1 MPNLE
6 LLSEV
11 SGLLKASSSG
21 RIPKYGPRS
30 GDIRAGAQAASVAGR
45 SAAPPGVELAPGR
58 CYAFLSRLERPAHH
72 FLAVFDVPTVM
83 PGAAQGDDASQG
95 AAEDRAWHDEATHI
109 ELVRCRQ
116 HFYAM
121 AQGEG
126 SATAMGP
133 LKRGVAVF
141 RAPWRATGLPASPT
155 TPPPAHVATP
165 LASVRAAVLKARPD
179 AQNVQVAYRGL
190 FARVNVSTLLLPL
203 GAAEDP
209 RVSLLQALPQLP
221 QSPAARSQADHVEQ
235 GRPRE
240 GGAEAAT
247 PPTAPG
253 DGQALPPI
261 PPPSSP
267 PSSSLSGGLPPLPGV
282 GGRPPLATPIGAVRR
297 GPPTLSAADAS
308 VLEGLVGSTSPPT
321 PSSLPVYTTQQVED
335 ACMRE
340 LLQRSLA
347 VAPAQSSAASSGV
360 AVVKTH
366 HLFLA
371 PDGTLVGTPAAPE
384 QQPDAQVL
392 VPGSPL
398 GGVAVA
404 GGVTATP
411 ALGSD
416 CGQAVV
422 TQVEFLGVSQQTTW
436 LPGLDPSAGR
446 ALPELPLPQLTACS
460 ALTLGP
466 HQLAEACALAREKW
480 AQASA
485 AREEK

>member
-1 MPNLE
+1 M
-6 LLSEV
+6 
-11 SGLLKASSSG
+11 
-21 RIPKYGPRS
+21 
-30 GDIRAGAQAASVAGR
+30 
-45 SAAPPGVELAPGR
+45 
-58 CYAFLSRLERPAHH
+58 
-72 FLAVFDVPTVM
+72 
-83 PGAAQGDDASQG
+83 
-95 AAEDRAWHDEATHI
+95 
-109 ELVRCRQ
+109 
-116 HFYAM
+116 
-121 AQGEG
+121 
-126 SATAMGP
+126 
-133 LKRGVAVF
+133 
-141 RAPWRATGLPASPT
+141 
-155 TPPPAHVATP
+155 
-165 LASVRAAVLKARPD
+165 
-179 AQNVQVAYRGL
+179 
-190 FARVNVSTLLLPL
+190 
-203 GAAEDP
+203 
-209 RVSLLQALPQLP
+209 
-221 QSPAARSQADHVEQ
+221 
-235 GRPRE
+235 
-240 GGAEAAT
+240 
-247 PPTAPG
+247 
-253 DGQALPPI
+253 
-261 PPPSSP
+261 
-267 PSSSLSGGLPPLPGV
+267 
-282 GGRPPLATPIGAVRR
+282 
-297 GPPTLSAADAS
+297 
-308 VLEGLVGSTSPPT
+308 LEGLVGSTSPAT

-371 PDGTLVGTPAAPE
+371 PDGTLVGTPAASE

-466 HQLAEACALAREKW
+466 DQLAEACALARKKW